1 MTAGFNIEDTRLRN
15 IDRIARLTAMVC
27 LALVWAYL
35 VGDHKDVNLK
45 AIKILKHGRRAELLV
60 KYGVEGISNTLMRP
74 MYKPKFDVFNFFHVL
89 NYLSSNLQ
97 VLKCSES
104 EPAITSNS
112 PASHTYSSSEL

>member
-45 AIKILKHGRRAELLV
+45 AIKILKHGRRSELLV
-60 KYGVEGISNTLMRP
+60 KYGVEGISNALMRP
-74 MYKPKFDVFNFFHVL
+74 MYKQKFDVFNFF
-89 NYLSSNLQ
+89 S
-97 VLKCSES
+97 C
-104 EPAITSNS
+104 T
-112 PASHTYSSSEL
+112 